1 MDIEIVGATNH
12 PNPFAHETIQ
22 KISASKAGMRGAL
35 PKRGHA
41 TASRLGSEEP
51 RAEDAHE
58 LSGEGAGASAGRAEG
73 EAALGLMRMGTVGS
87 PLLMP
92 QSQAPVVPL
101 KLSFVARRSGG

>member
-73 EAALGLMRMGTVGS
+73 EAALGLTGMGGIGS
-87 PLLMP
+87 PLLVP
-92 QSQAPVVPL
+92 ESQPPAALL
-101 KLSFVARRSGG
+101 KMSFVAHCSGR